1 MQPHL
6 IGGGWELRF
15 QTPHGLFKYIYI
27 YIYFKC
33 HSLEI
38 VKSWMVGRLVGCS
51 GLGHTI
57 LEVKKIACPLFHDL
71 T

>member
-1 MQPHL
+1 MGVEVSNSTLP
-6 IGGGWELRF
+6 F
-15 QTPHGLFKYIYI
+15 QIYI

-38 VKSWMVGRLVGCS
+38 VKSWMVGQLVGCC